1 MKIAIIGAAGTVGSC
16 TAYTL
21 ALKGLADELVLFDVN
36 PNLLLTHVMDIS
48 TAVNGIQ
55 NTKIWAGRDEDLR
68 QSDIVIVAAGVPF
81 VPNTPALNLLR
92 DNLSIMKKIFP
103 KIVTYCPEAV
113 VITATNPTDSVNL
126 GMFLMS
132 TKLDRMKVL
141 GYTLNDSMRFQ
152 IAAAKELGKQSTEV
166 EAFALGEHIDA
177 LALVFSSIKVN
188 RQPVAMSEDTKQR
201 IKQEVPNM
209 IRSYIGLGTNRTAG
223 WTSAVG
229 ISQMVES
236 IRTDSRRVT
245 PCSVIANGEYG
256 CRGISIGVPVTLGK
270 RGIDRILEWDLAA
283 DEQKDF
289 ERSIRALEAK
299 ARVVKEIV
307 DKG

>member
-92 DNLSIMKKIFP
+92 DNLSIMKKIVP

-289 ERSIRALEAK
+289 ERSIKALEAK
-299 ARVVKEIV
+299 ARVVKEIL